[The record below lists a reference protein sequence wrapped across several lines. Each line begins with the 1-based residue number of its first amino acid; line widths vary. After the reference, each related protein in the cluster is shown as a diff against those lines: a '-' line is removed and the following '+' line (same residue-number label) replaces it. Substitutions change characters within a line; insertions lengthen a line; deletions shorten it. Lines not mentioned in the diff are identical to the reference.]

1 MNEVYVVISV
11 LSLLAVLLVMLW
23 GTFDHQDKH

>member
-1 MNEVYVVISV
+1 
-11 LSLLAVLLVMLW
+11 LLAVLLVMLW